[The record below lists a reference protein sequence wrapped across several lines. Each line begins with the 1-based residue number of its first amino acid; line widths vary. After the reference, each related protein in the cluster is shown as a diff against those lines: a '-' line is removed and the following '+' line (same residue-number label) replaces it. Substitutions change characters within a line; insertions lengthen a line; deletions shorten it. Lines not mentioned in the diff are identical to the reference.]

1 MIEIR
6 TCGYMGKVTS
16 HTGLSLDKWDVL
28 MSELAWSLRAS
39 RNTDRNEMLAASE
52 VKIILSGD
60 QSNW

>member
-1 MIEIR
+1 
-6 TCGYMGKVTS
+6 MGKVTS